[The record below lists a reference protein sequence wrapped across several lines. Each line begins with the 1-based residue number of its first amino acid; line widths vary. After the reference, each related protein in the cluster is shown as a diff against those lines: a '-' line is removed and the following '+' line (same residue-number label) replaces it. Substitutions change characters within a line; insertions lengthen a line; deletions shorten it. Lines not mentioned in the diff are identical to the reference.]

1 MFTLTKQIITTLL
14 CLLILVSCKTK
25 TKTKTECSSFK
36 DPEIRGKDKKNSK
49 YEVII
54 LKDGK
59 RITGTKS
66 KKGKSKLFK
75 KKVLK

>member
-14 CLLILVSCKTK
+14 FLLILASC
-25 TKTKTECSSFK
+25 KTKTECSSFE
-36 DPEIRGKDKKNSK
+36 DPEIARKDKKNSK

-59 RITGTKS
+59 RITGTKT

>member
-1 MFTLTKQIITTLL
+1 MKSVIKQSLILLL
-14 CLLILVSCKTK
+14 CITAICSCKTK
-25 TKTKTECSSFK
+25 AECPAY
-36 DPEIRGKDKKNSK
+36 DTPESKEKSKESTK

-59 RITGTKS
+59 RIGGTKT

-75 KKVLK
+75 KKVLR